1 MNKKIKRQ
9 KKKKNSY
16 YQQKNKKTKKQKK
29 TKTGVDTTR
38 FGKKVDLASSELKI
52 DKLDIGKLDAFPVD
66 LKKLS
71 DVVGK

>member
-9 KKKKNSY
+9 KKKKIVIIS
-16 YQQKNKKTKKQKK
+16 KKTKKQKNK
-29 TKTGVDTTR
+29 QKKKTGVDTTR

>member
-9 KKKKNSY
+9 KKKKIVIIS
-16 YQQKNKKTKKQKK
+16 KKTKKQ
-29 TKTGVDTTR
+29 KTGVDTTR